1 MKETSSFELFT
12 VGISKEPVTT
22 AGGLKIVPDICVNE
36 MDEEQAVEPLLIGP
50 DTWMEDQHQ
59 PILEVAASF
68 LETGKTVAAIC
79 GATLRGF

>member
-36 MDEEQAVEPLLIGP
+36 MDEEQVAALLLIRP
-50 DTWMEDQHQ
+50 DT
-59 PILEVAASF
+59 
-68 LETGKTVAAIC
+68 
-79 GATLRGF
+79 